1 MPALTH
7 PIAVVGMACRFPG
20 AHGPEE
26 FWSLLLEGRDAI
38 GPAPQERGLTDPGGY
53 LDDVARFDADL
64 FGVSPRAAL
73 FMDPH
78 QRIALELAWEA
89 CEDAAVRPDAQGI
102 VSGVFV
108 GGMSGGY
115 EELLAGRASDPNYLL
130 GNTRGLIANRISH
143 ALHLDGPSMT
153 LDCGQSSS
161 LAAVVMAVRS
171 LRAGD
176 CDVALAGGVNLI
188 LTQSSTEAARAFG
201 ALSPTFR
208 CRPFDDRAD
217 GYVRGEGGAMLVLRR
232 LADAERDGDA
242 ILAVL
247 RGAALNID
255 A

>member
-1 MPALTH
+1 MRSAQLRRSVASLIPAATSTTWLASTQICLVSRRAPRCSWIRTSGSRSSWPGRPARTPLCALT
-7 PIAVVGMACRFPG
+7 R
-20 AHGPEE
+20 
-26 FWSLLLEGRDAI
+26 R
-38 GPAPQERGLTDPGGY
+38 
-53 LDDVARFDADL
+53 
-64 FGVSPRAAL
+64 
-73 FMDPH
+73 
-78 QRIALELAWEA
+78 
-89 CEDAAVRPDAQGI
+89 GI
-102 VSGVFV
+102 VSGGVV

-201 ALSPTFR
+201 ALSPTSG
-208 CRPFDDRAD
+208 A
-217 GYVRGEGGAMLVLRR
+217 VRSMIART
-232 LADAERDGDA
+232 ATC
-242 ILAVL
+242 AVKV
-247 RGAALNID
+247 AQCWCFVALQTPSVTEMQS
-255 A
+255 